1 MDTPIHH
8 GPGTPGNR
16 RLRVGE
22 GRTAVWL
29 DLAEQGRDLV
39 LRIGGGDAHVGAVA
53 VVSPAGGTGGEG
65 CEELS
70 VVPGH
75 KEGPLAL
82 AAARRLAAAGRRTCV
97 CVAGIHLDAITPE
110 EIALVVSRAEQGVA
124 RLARELEE
132 LQG

>member
-1 MDTPIHH
+1 METPFR
-8 GPGTPGNR
+8 TRDESPGNR
-16 RLRVGE
+16 RLTLGD

-29 DLAEQGRDLV
+29 DLAAQGRDLV

-53 VVSPAGGTGGEG
+53 VVSPAGGTGGEA

-97 CVAGIHLDAITPE
+97 CVAGIHLDAITPA
-110 EIALVVSRAEQGVA
+110 EIALVVARAERGVET
-124 RLARELEE
+124 LARELEE